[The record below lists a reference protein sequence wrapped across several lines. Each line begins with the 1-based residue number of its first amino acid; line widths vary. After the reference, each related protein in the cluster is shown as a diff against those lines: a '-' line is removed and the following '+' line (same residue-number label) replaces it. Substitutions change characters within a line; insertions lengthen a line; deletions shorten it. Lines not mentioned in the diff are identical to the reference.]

1 MYIDKDIFEIIMND
15 QFDLKIERFELEKLK

>member
-1 MYIDKDIFEIIMND
+1 MYIDKDIFEIIMNN